1 MLTIGLKGLEKAGRE
16 LQKWADKKAADM
28 RKAMSLALKT
38 EGYRLMGVEKMGMK
52 KGTLDLAPKVR
63 YQNEPGDTRYKRKR
77 IYPPLSSTGM
87 LRGITYHVSRQNLT
101 LEVGFRAVSAGTAWQ
116 AKIAE
121 KSAQGYRWLI
131 SDKQKLALHNIG
143 IHLRET
149 TTEVKVPARDI
160 MGAVMAQEQS
170 RMLTNVRNLFQ
181 RKMSGE
187 RI

>member
-1 MLTIGLKGLEKAGRE
+1 MGLKKG
-16 LQKWADKKAADM
+16 
-28 RKAMSLALKT
+28 SL
-38 EGYRLMGVEKMGMK
+38 G
-52 KGTLDLAPKVR
+52 LAPKAR
-63 YQNEPGDTRYKRKR
+63 YQNEPADTRYKRKR
-77 IYPPLSSTGM
+77 TYPPLSSTGM

-116 AKIAE
+116 ATIAE
-121 KSAQGYRWLI
+121 KSAKGYHWLI
-131 SDKQKLALHNIG
+131 SDKQRLSLHNIG